1 MNSKR
6 SFLCLNLGWL
16 RICQAGVQPGGSL
29 RRYFDTGYKFYFH
42 GICDLMSFVFFSV
55 MIRDLFLTLKALLTL
70 GFKMSMILQEE
81 FLLFQATINMN

>member
-1 MNSKR
+1 
-6 SFLCLNLGWL
+6 
-16 RICQAGVQPGGSL
+16 
-29 RRYFDTGYKFYFH
+29 
-42 GICDLMSFVFFSV
+42 MSFVFFSV